1 MKQQKDYL
9 NDMEEQLEEKEYPEK
24 MIKIVQSMA
33 NFYISQEQLANK
45 GNLLGHFKSGR
56 FLKTYI
62 DVYEKAIIGIA
73 EIKRTRKPE
82 HVNKGL
88 ACLRQAVVENDI
100 LYLIIDDDEIY
111 RIRYLKEPEMVAYLI
126 NKLKSEG
133 NKGDTV

>member
-9 NDMEEQLEEKEYPEK
+9 NDMEEELEEKEYSEK
-24 MIKIVQSMA
+24 MIKAVRSMA

-45 GNLLGHFKSGR
+45 GNFLGHFKSGR

-62 DVYEKAIIGIA
+62 DVYEKAIIGVV

-82 HVNKGL
+82 HINKGL
-88 ACLRQAVVENDI
+88 ACLRQVVVEDDI
-100 LYLIIDDDEIY
+100 LYLVIDDDKIY

-126 NKLKSEG
+126 NKQKSVG

>member
-73 EIKRTRKPE
+73 EIKRTRKLE

>member
-133 NKGDTV
+133 TKGDTV

>member
-56 FLKTYI
+56 FFKTYI
-62 DVYEKAIIGIA
+62 YVYEKAIIGIA

>member
-1 MKQQKDYL
+1 ML
-9 NDMEEQLEEKEYPEK
+9 FR
-24 MIKIVQSMA
+24 S
-33 NFYISQEQLANK
+33 
-45 GNLLGHFKSGR
+45 
-56 FLKTYI
+56 
-62 DVYEKAIIGIA
+62 
-73 EIKRTRKPE
+73 E